1 MRCHKGFTR
10 VDFVVTLL
18 CAAFLIMTMG
28 AVGNRGRRRAQQL
41 VCASQLAKWGQAIF
55 MHSADNGDNLMFMI
69 RRWPPE
75 GPFPQLMSSIKEYG
89 NLAQDYQVAGG
100 EEEGEWNAWGI
111 NPYIDCI
118 DKNFDENGI
127 ASEIMTC
134 PNCSGEFMQ
143 EWIWWQWRDR
153 WTYFDI
159 AYSYWVIGGVRPP
172 IDIGT
177 ESSPDIARDLTLDT
191 LSAKRL
197 LMTEILNI
205 DDAGGWNSLRYNHG
219 LTGWSWGMG
228 WAMLTGPPLLPPGHM
243 KVDGQQD
250 ATGRN
255 QLFGDGRVQWRPI
268 SLEFEDNLPSGF
280 AEGFYENEWNGP
292 GSGWIDRYNPS
303 YY

>member
-1 MRCHKGFTR
+1 
-10 VDFVVTLL
+10 
-18 CAAFLIMTMG
+18 
-28 AVGNRGRRRAQQL
+28 
-41 VCASQLAKWGQAIF
+41 

-69 RRWPPE
+69 RRYPPE

-143 EWIWWQWRDR
+143 EWIWSQWQDR

-159 AYSYWVIGGVRPP
+159 TYSYWVIGGVRPP
-172 IDIGT
+172 IKINVET
-177 ESSPDIARDLTLDT
+177 SPDVLRDLTIDT

-197 LMTEILNI
+197 LMSEIIN
-205 DDAGGWNSLRYNHG
+205 
-219 LTGWSWGMG
+219 
-228 WAMLTGPPLLPPGHM
+228 
-243 KVDGQQD
+243 VDE
-250 ATGRN
+250 A
-255 QLFGDGRVQWRPI
+255 
-268 SLEFEDNLPSGF
+268 PSAF
-280 AEGFYENEWNGP
+280 P
-292 GSGWIDRYNPS
+292 
-303 YY
+303 